1 MSKRELYF
9 KNYKT
14 GEVGQRANV
23 TGLSER
29 QVEKCLRGMLI
40 NKHDDW
46 LVFDTADEVAIASAK
61 GKGDRP

>member
-14 GEVGQRANV
+14 GEISGRVDVSR
-23 TGLSER
+23 LSESQIER
-29 QVEKCLRGMLI
+29 CMCGMLI

-46 LVFDTADEVAIASAK
+46 LVLDTADDALAPADETK
-61 GKGDRP
+61 HE

>member
-14 GEVGQRANV
+14 GEVSGHVNV
-23 TGLSER
+23 TGRSER
-29 QVEKCLRGMLI
+29 EVERCMLGMMR

-46 LVFDTADEVAIASAK
+46 LVMDTADDAPNSPAV
-61 GKGDRP
+61 GKSEA

>member
-14 GEVGQRANV
+14 GEVSGRVDV
-23 TGLSER
+23 TRRSER
-29 QVEKCLRGMLI
+29 EIERVMRGMLI

-46 LVFDTADEVAIASAK
+46 LVHDTNDDPLTPHNRET
-61 GKGDRP
+61 R